1 MRLERKELD
10 ENKLV
15 VIIEEDDV
23 NKSMYDFNKWFKSIE
38 AMTKQVLIVDAS
50 KIDYLPLDFLSILV
64 RIYDIAERCKL
75 YPPTLLIKGGSVV
88 KDLLTRAHFNQLYN
102 IEEV

>member
-1 MRLERKELD
+1 MLL
-10 ENKLV
+10 NKDDNEKLT

-23 NKSMYDFNKWFKSIE
+23 DKSMYDFNKWFKSIE
-38 AMTKQVLIVDAS
+38 AMPKQVLIVDAS
-50 KIDYLPLDFLSILV
+50 KIEYPPLDFLSILV
-64 RIYDIAERCKL
+64 RIYDIAEKCNL
-75 YPPTLLIKGGSVV
+75 YPPTLLIKGGSAM